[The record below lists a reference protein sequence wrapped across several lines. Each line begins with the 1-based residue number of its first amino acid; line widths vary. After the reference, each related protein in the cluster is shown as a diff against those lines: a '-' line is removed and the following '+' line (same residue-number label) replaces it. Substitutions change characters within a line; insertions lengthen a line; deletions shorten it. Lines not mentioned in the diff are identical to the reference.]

1 MRGSFG
7 FLLLL
12 LVAVA
17 AAGCTTKSKARMQA
31 HEAFLA
37 GQMRAIE
44 RMQAQQMP
52 PPAARNTVTILG
64 PVKYPALRW
73 TPDLTLVKTI
83 VAAEYIPPGEPG
95 QIIITRGNQQIPIS
109 PATLLG
115 GDDVPVFSGDVVE
128 LRP

>member
-1 MRGSFG
+1 MKATIPT

-12 LVAVA
+12 SL
-17 AAGCTTKSKARMQA
+17 AAGCTTKSRARQQA
-31 HEAFLA
+31 HEAFMA
-37 GQMRAIE
+37 GQMRGME
-44 RMQAQQMP
+44 RMQTRQIP

-83 VAAEYIPPGEPG
+83 VAAEYIPAGEPG

-109 PATLLG
+109 PAQLLS
-115 GDDVPVFSGDVVE
+115 GDDVPIFSGDVVE